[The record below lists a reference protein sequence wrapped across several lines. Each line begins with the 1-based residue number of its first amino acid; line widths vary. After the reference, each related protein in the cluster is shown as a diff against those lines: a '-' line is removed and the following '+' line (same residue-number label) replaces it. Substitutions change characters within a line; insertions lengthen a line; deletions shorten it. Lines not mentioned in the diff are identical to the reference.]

1 MNSKEYF
8 VASIIKSGLRI
19 AGCLA
24 VAVWGEGTVFR
35 TFAYLFCVAEMAGI
49 LEEVFDER

>member
-1 MNSKEYF
+1 MNSKEHF
-8 VASIIKSGLRI
+8 IISIIKSVLRI
-19 AGCLA
+19 AGCLV

-35 TFAYLFCVAEMAGI
+35 TFAHLFCMAEMAGI